1 MKSKRG
7 SIQSYGSI
15 PNVEGYEPI
24 PDGSDYEEDEDL
36 NGNCKL
42 KILSDFRKSGGR
54 LNTWSSMHF
63 PVHLSLRTRSH
74 GPLSEFARPH
84 WKKL

>member
-1 MKSKRG
+1 MKQKRG

-24 PDGSDYEEDEDL
+24 PDGSDYEEDEDI

-42 KILSDFRKSGGR
+42 IR
-54 LNTWSSMHF
+54 H
-63 PVHLSLRTRSH
+63 
-74 GPLSEFARPH
+74 
-84 WKKL
+84 

>member
-15 PNVEGYEPI
+15 ANVEGYEPI

-42 KILSDFRKSGGR
+42 KTLKCHLETALTLLCKTRLCYRDRNLLSPYSENNMFQGGIW
-54 LNTWSSMHF
+54 LYH
-63 PVHLSLRTRSH
+63 
-74 GPLSEFARPH
+74 
-84 WKKL
+84 

>member
-54 LNTWSSMHF
+54 LNT
-63 PVHLSLRTRSH
+63 
-74 GPLSEFARPH
+74 
-84 WKKL
+84 

>member
-15 PNVEGYEPI
+15 ANVESYEPI

-42 KILSDFRKSGGR
+42 KTHSNAIQKQPR
-54 LNTWSSMHF
+54 L
-63 PVHLSLRTRSH
+63 
-74 GPLSEFARPH
+74 
-84 WKKL
+84 

>member
-15 PNVEGYEPI
+15 ANVEGYEPI

-42 KILSDFRKSGGR
+42 KTLKCHLETASS
-54 LNTWSSMHF
+54 LNLHYAMEIGIYYRC
-63 PVHLSLRTRSH
+63 SLR
-74 GPLSEFARPH
+74 
-84 WKKL
+84 K

>member
-15 PNVEGYEPI
+15 ANVEGYEPI

-42 KILSDFRKSGGR
+42 KTHSNAI
-54 LNTWSSMHF
+54 
-63 PVHLSLRTRSH
+63 
-74 GPLSEFARPH
+74 
-84 WKKL
+84 